1 MQDSKYTGWQRGTV
15 VMMLGDNGAE
25 VAIFQGVGGIGR
37 GIGWQ
42 LYGVLTVQD
51 ENEEEG
57 YLWYRVVKCVMQWC
71 QAGPGLR
78 GRLEGSCI
86 RWRWCRAVRVLDDNI
101 VIGSAG

>member
-1 MQDSKYTGWQRGTV
+1 MQDSKYTGWQGGPV
-15 VMMLGDNGAE
+15 LMMLGDNGAE
-25 VAIFQGVGGIGR
+25 VAIFQGVG

-57 YLWYRVVKCVMQWC
+57 YLWYRVVKCVMQWR

-78 GRLEGSCI
+78 GA
-86 RWRWCRAVRVLDDNI
+86 WKVTA
-101 VIGSAG
+101 

>member
-1 MQDSKYTGWQRGTV
+1 MQDSKYTGWQGGPV
-15 VMMLGDNGAE
+15 LMMLGDNGAE

-57 YLWYRVVKCVMQWC
+57 
-71 QAGPGLR
+71 
-78 GRLEGSCI
+78 
-86 RWRWCRAVRVLDDNI
+86 
-101 VIGSAG
+101 

>member
-1 MQDSKYTGWQRGTV
+1 MQHSKYTGWQGGTV

-25 VAIFQGVGGIGR
+25 VAIFQGVGGIG
-37 GIGWQ
+37 WQ

-51 ENEEEG
+51 ANEEEG
-57 YLWYRVVKCVMQWC
+57 YLWYRVVKCVMQWR

-78 GRLEGSCI
+78 GRPEGSCI
-86 RWRWCRAVRVLDDNI
+86 RWRWCRAVRVLDDNS